1 MKREEV
7 YYLGFQYYPSS
18 DDDAAESQ
26 FQELIDGLKV
36 GVLVQGPQAEI
47 LVSNQTALDLL
58 GLTKD
63 QLLGKS
69 SFDPSWNVIHED
81 GSPFP
86 GATHPVPVAI
96 LTRQPVRNV
105 VMGVYRPKLDDRTWL
120 LVNAEPRFNA
130 DSSLRDVICT
140 FSDITER
147 KQINAT
153 LQAILNAL
161 PDGIVHVRADG
172 TILYFQPAR
181 GAISTPDDIVGKK
194 ITDFLTRP
202 KLSRFAP

>member
-1 MKREEV
+1 MTQDE
-7 YYLGFQYYPSS
+7 L
-18 DDDAAESQ
+18 Q

-86 GATHPVPVAI
+86 VR
-96 LTRQPVRNV
+96 LTRCRW
-105 VMGVYRPKLDDRTWL
+105 R
-120 LVNAEPRFNA
+120 
-130 DSSLRDVICT
+130 S
-140 FSDITER
+140 
-147 KQINAT
+147 
-153 LQAILNAL
+153 
-161 PDGIVHVRADG
+161 
-172 TILYFQPAR
+172 
-181 GAISTPDDIVGKK
+181 
-194 ITDFLTRP
+194 
-202 KLSRFAP
+202 